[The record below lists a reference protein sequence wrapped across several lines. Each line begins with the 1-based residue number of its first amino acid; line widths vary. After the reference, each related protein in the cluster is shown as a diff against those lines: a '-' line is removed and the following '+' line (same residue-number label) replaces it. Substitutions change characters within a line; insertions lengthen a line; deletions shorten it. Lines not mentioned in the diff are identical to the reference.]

1 MASFLVVSQQT
12 LTSHAARKIPAT
24 KVALI
29 CSIWPLILW
38 LINYSQQLTREIWL
52 CLAIEEALTRR
63 GLIPSPPHSVLRWTR
78 CRDHSITVSQYYP
91 VLCYASDLNIRV
103 FPAFLRSIQRMSSA
117 PTCRAWNGTLRHTEQ
132 YKLYLCS
139 DDLMTQRDHMIRGR
153 VSN

>member
-12 LTSHAARKIPAT
+12 LTSHATRKIPTT

-63 GLIPSPPHSVLRWTR
+63 DLYLHLHIPCFAGLGAG
-78 CRDHSITVSQYYP
+78 ITVSQYHSITLFYVTLQTSTLGFP
-91 VLCYASDLNIRV
+91 RILAFNSTNVDCPHLPRLEWNPQAHGAVQTISLCRRPHDAT
-103 FPAFLRSIQRMSSA
+103 RS
-117 PTCRAWNGTLRHTEQ
+117 H
-132 YKLYLCS
+132 
-139 DDLMTQRDHMIRGR
+139 D
-153 VSN
+153 